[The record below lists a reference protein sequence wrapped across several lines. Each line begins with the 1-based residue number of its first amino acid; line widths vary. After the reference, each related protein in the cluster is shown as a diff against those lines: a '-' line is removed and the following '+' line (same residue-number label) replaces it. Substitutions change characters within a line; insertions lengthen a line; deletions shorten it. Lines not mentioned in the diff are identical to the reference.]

1 VAEGTR
7 NTSDGEAYNT
17 SPVGI
22 HVVVEDMS
30 RSTPGHTC
38 RLTLQLIGPR
48 SWTDVPALL
57 CYDAADP
64 YAVRI
69 CFGEVGS
76 TGAGE
81 ARVSEDGIT
90 WLLGRDLLRTGLDRP
105 AGEGDVRIWPSQ
117 SAADVLFI
125 HLQAPSG
132 EALFEASRATV
143 AAFLRQTDAIVP
155 PGAETSALH
164 LDQELQALLSN
175 GGADPSGR

>member
-1 VAEGTR
+1 M
-7 NTSDGEAYNT
+7 
-17 SPVGI
+17 GI
-22 HVVVEDMS
+22 HDVVEDRTG
-30 RSTPGHTC
+30 RSLPGHTC

-57 CYDAADP
+57 CYDVADP

-69 CFGEVGS
+69 CFGEVGA

-81 ARVSEDGIT
+81 AEVAEDGIT
-90 WLLGRDLLRTGLDRP
+90 WLLGRDLLRSGLDRP

-117 SAADVLFI
+117 SAADVLFL

-143 AAFLRQTDAIVP
+143 QAFLRQTDALVP
-155 PGAETSALH
+155 PGAESSVLR
-164 LDQELQALLSN
+164 LDEELQALLSN